1 MTDVID
7 FPTKQPDVLDT
18 LAQETTAK
26 LLAAA
31 DEGDEQEAISE
42 RELVSGLLRD
52 HLTNYAVEKVEQ
64 WASKPDV
71 SNYDRVRGAVVD
83 VLDKIDHDFNLVS
96 DRNIKIG
103 NVLVTEGSVLLR
115 EDEPMVT
122 SFARVERLRQEA
134 AGGLGNE

>member
-7 FPTKQPDVLDT
+7 FPTKQPDVLDA

-64 WASKPDV
+64 WAAKPDV

-134 AGGLGNE
+134 AEGLSNE

>member
-52 HLTNYAVEKVEQ
+52 HLANYAVEKVEQ
-64 WASKPDV
+64 WAAKPDV
-71 SNYDRVRGAVVD
+71 SDYDRVRGAVVD

>member
-1 MTDVID
+1 M
-7 FPTKQPDVLDT
+7 
-18 LAQETTAK
+18 
-26 LLAAA
+26 
-31 DEGDEQEAISE
+31 
-42 RELVSGLLRD
+42 
-52 HLTNYAVEKVEQ
+52 
-64 WASKPDV
+64 
-71 SNYDRVRGAVVD
+71 VD